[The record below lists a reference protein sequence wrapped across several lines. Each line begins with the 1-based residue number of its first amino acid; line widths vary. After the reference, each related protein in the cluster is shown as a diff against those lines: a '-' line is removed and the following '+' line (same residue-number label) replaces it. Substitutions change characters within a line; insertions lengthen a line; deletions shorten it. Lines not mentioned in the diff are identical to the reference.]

1 VMTIYAHC
9 FYTIYYYICSSV
21 KMIEIISKCHNSLK
35 DLKFYKVVTFLFYQM
50 EGNIGEDWLKDGANN
65 VGKAIPIT

>member
-1 VMTIYAHC
+1 MHIVFILYTTIYAR
-9 FYTIYYYICSSV
+9 V
-21 KMIEIISKCHNSLK
+21 WEWEIISKCHNSLK

-65 VGKAIPIT
+65 VGKAITIT

>member
-1 VMTIYAHC
+1 
-9 FYTIYYYICSSV
+9 
-21 KMIEIISKCHNSLK
+21 MIEIISKCHNSLK

-65 VGKAIPIT
+65 VGKAITIT